1 MCMLI
6 QSTKLVYKY
15 TKLVYKYTNL
25 VYKCTK
31 EHALVRR
38 VLI

>member
-31 EHALVRR
+31 EHVLVRR